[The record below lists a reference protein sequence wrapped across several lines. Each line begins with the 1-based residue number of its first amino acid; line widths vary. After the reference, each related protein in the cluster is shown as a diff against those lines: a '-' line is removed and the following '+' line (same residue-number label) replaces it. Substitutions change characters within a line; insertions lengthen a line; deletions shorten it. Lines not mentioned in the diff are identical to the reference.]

1 MTMPA
6 ITASYLGVLGL
17 LYAFLGLRV
26 ARTRRGNKIGF
37 GDGDNLY
44 LRSAI
49 RAHAHFAEYVPIIVI
64 MNAFL
69 EMGGASSAQMH
80 VLLGTLTLSR
90 VLHPFGMHAKPMT
103 PQFIVGRIVGMI
115 LTVLVLVASALL
127 LLRRADASNSQPLA
141 RPRGRR
147 CCCRPGAASRLSGS
161 QTRRCIAGGRRQG
174 PRPGFRQRIQTPAV
188 DAIAIS

>member
-6 ITASYLGVLGL
+6 ITACYLGVLGL

-49 RAHAHFAEYVPIIVI
+49 RAHANFAEYVPIIVI
-64 MNAFL
+64 MNGLL
-69 EMGGASSAQMH
+69 EMGGAAPVQMH
-80 VLLGTLTLSR
+80 VLLATLTLAR

-103 PQFIVGRIVGMI
+103 PQFIVGRIVGMA
-115 LTVLVLVASALL
+115 LTFLVLVASALL
-127 LLRRADASNSQPLA
+127 LL
-141 RPRGRR
+141 GRF
-147 CCCRPGAASRLSGS
+147 ALS
-161 QTRRCIAGGRRQG
+161 
-174 PRPGFRQRIQTPAV
+174 
-188 DAIAIS
+188 

>member
-1 MTMPA
+1 MSQTGQKPDIASTMPA
-6 ITASYLGVLGL
+6 IRASYLGVLGL

-69 EMGGASSAQMH
+69 EMGGAPSAQMH

-115 LTVLVLVASALL
+115 LTVFVLVASALL
-127 LLRRADASNSQPLA
+127 LLRRFA
-141 RPRGRR
+141 
-147 CCCRPGAASRLSGS
+147 LSVS
-161 QTRRCIAGGRRQG
+161 
-174 PRPGFRQRIQTPAV
+174 
-188 DAIAIS
+188 

>member
-1 MTMPA
+1 MVAVHWRRLNVLMQGSAIGGEDKMTMPA
-6 ITASYLGVLGL
+6 ITATYLGVLGL

-26 ARTRRGNKIGF
+26 ARMRRGNKIGF
-37 GDGDNLY
+37 GDGDNVY

-64 MNAFL
+64 MNALL
-69 EMGGASSAQMH
+69 EMGGASPAQMH
-80 VLLGTLTLSR
+80 VLLGTLTVSR

-127 LLRRADASNSQPLA
+127 LLRRFALPTS
-141 RPRGRR
+141 
-147 CCCRPGAASRLSGS
+147 
-161 QTRRCIAGGRRQG
+161 
-174 PRPGFRQRIQTPAV
+174 
-188 DAIAIS
+188 